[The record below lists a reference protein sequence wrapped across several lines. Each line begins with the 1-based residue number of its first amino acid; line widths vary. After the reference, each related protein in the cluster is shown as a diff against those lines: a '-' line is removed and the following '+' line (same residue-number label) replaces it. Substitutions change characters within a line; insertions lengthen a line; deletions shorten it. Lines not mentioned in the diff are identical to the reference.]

1 MRNLTWFCVA
11 LLVAALLWAGIRVER
26 AMAASGVE
34 AKLLAQ
40 RVETTRRVMRE
51 LAPSSRAQIEGLRAQ
66 REELAERA
74 GAARA
79 GLLDRAF
86 SSPPPALDGL
96 LAGNPSPLLEA
107 DAPFGER
114 LRELADDDPALER
127 GFAALLSALE
137 QADMP
142 RIEDLTFRGD
152 GELVALPDTRGLQ
165 RLEFEL
171 VLLDQLPRLLAVFEA
186 LTPGRGDPLLV
197 VEHASFRRLEPS
209 LWETLPPD
217 TSSPPVRLWV
227 HVAMIVGEA
236 RR

>member
-1 MRNLTWFCVA
+1 MRIVTWLCLA
-11 LLVAALLWAGIRVER
+11 LLAAALAWSGLRVER
-26 AMAASGVE
+26 SLAASGVE

-51 LAPSSRAQIEGLRAQ
+51 LAPASRAQIEGLRTQ
-66 REELAERA
+66 REQLAERA

-79 GLLDRAF
+79 SLLDRAF

-96 LAGNPSPLLEA
+96 LAGNPSPLLAA
-107 DAPFGER
+107 DAPFGAQLRR
-114 LRELADDDPALER
+114 LAAEEPALER

-137 QADMP
+137 AAGLP
-142 RIEDLTFRGD
+142 RIEDLSFRAD
-152 GELVALPDTRGLQ
+152 GALVPLPDTHGLQ
-165 RLEFEL
+165 QLEFEL
-171 VLLDQLPRLLAVFEA
+171 VLLDQLPEVLAVFEA

-197 VEHASFRRLEPS
+197 VEHASLRRLEPS

-217 TSSPPVRLWV
+217 LSSPPVRLWV
-227 HVAMIVGEA
+227 HVAMVVGEG